1 MGVVSRAGVR
11 RVISDARSAL
21 SEMNRRRW
29 MIFGATIGASV
40 IFRIVAQLFVPS
52 GGPSPLTPSVI
63 VRAGLMPLA
72 AVIYGVLTYG
82 LLGIV
87 FIVIQGRLTGTKWTK
102 GLRFG
107 AGFCLMWASYLLE
120 PLPFNAGASLAE
132 MLSYPIADGVVLL
145 VLGLL
150 LGWGLGTDSPQISK
164 SLLNADSLAFLT
176 IPALFLATRIFC
188 YTVLRVYSSFDTR
201 PAATMLWAACTG
213 LCLGVLFLW
222 LRCGIEG
229 LSSLARAAFFTLFV
243 LGINLLLYN
252 AFMVLAFA
260 DFTVLDVLVR
270 TVMDVVPV
278 LAGAFLCEA
287 VLQYRQRRRLSS
299 QSV

>member
-1 MGVVSRAGVR
+1 M
-11 RVISDARSAL
+11 RSAL

-29 MIFGATIGASV
+29 MIFAATIAAAV
-40 IFRIVAQLFVPS
+40 IFRIAVQLFIPS
-52 GGPSPLTPSVI
+52 GGPSRLTPSVI

-72 AVIYGVLTYG
+72 AVTYGILTYG

-132 MLSYPIADGVVLL
+132 MLTYPMADGVVLL

-150 LGWGLGTDSPQISK
+150 LGWGLGTDSPPISK
-164 SLLNADSLAFLT
+164 SRLNAGSLVFLT
-176 IPALFLATRIFC
+176 IPALFVATRIFS
-188 YTVLRVYSSFDTR
+188 YTVLHVYSSFDTR
-201 PAATMLWAACTG
+201 PAATMLWAAGTG

-222 LRCGIEG
+222 LRRGIEG
-229 LSSLARAAFFTLFV
+229 HSPLARAAFFTLFV
-243 LGINLLLYN
+243 LGINLLLFN
-252 AFMVLAFA
+252 TFMVLAFA

-270 TVMDVVPV
+270 TVMDLVPV
-278 LAGAFLCEA
+278 LAGVFLSESA
-287 VLQYRQRRRLSS
+287 WGAHLAL
-299 QSV
+299 